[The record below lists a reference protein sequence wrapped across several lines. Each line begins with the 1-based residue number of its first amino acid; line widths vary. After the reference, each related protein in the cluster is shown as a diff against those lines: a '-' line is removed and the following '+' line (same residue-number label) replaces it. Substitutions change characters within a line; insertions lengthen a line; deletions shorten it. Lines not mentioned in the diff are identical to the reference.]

1 MLNAKSLDELAARIG
16 KAFEGSPAKDLEKNV
31 KAMLQSGIYPDFIVV
46 DGKEGGTGA
55 APVEFTNHI
64 GMPLRE
70 SLLFVHNVLVGC
82 NLREHI
88 RIGASGKIVSAFDIA
103 SVLAM
108 GADWVNSARGFM
120 FAIGCIQS
128 QHCHTNRCPTGV
140 ATQDPLRQ
148 RALVVPDKA
157 DRVFS
162 FHRNTVHALAELLAA
177 AGLSHPAELGPHH
190 LIRRISDTE
199 IKLFSQLYYFVQPGA
214 LLRELLP
221 LNEESNVTTL
231 PMLKAATSALDS
243 LPA

>member
-1 MLNAKSLDELAARIG
+1 
-16 KAFEGSPAKDLEKNV
+16 
-31 KAMLQSGIYPDFIVV
+31 
-46 DGKEGGTGA
+46 
-55 APVEFTNHI
+55 
-64 GMPLRE
+64 
-70 SLLFVHNVLVGC
+70 
-82 NLREHI
+82 
-88 RIGASGKIVSAFDIA
+88 
-103 SVLAM
+103 M

-214 LLRELLP
+214 LLRERIDSEFFARIWSMAQADSFEAMPQKTDRGAAQVEEP
-221 LNEESNVTTL
+221 LVG
-231 PMLKAATSALDS
+231 
-243 LPA
+243 